1 MSNVAAPASPLDDL
15 PPSDIPVGRL
25 GEPEAVDASDDGAA
39 RQAAEAAGED
49 ASAQGR
55 VDART
60 QQGQMKTDT
69 SVAADRVKRRMRQ
82 EAFEDAKLED
92 VVKKHFA
99 SDADGYFDVIRTH
112 PLECPSIERG
122 WLGTIKP
129 ADIAASSANELLKAM
144 YGGGGYSLIAKRG
157 DGMRADVLTPTVTIG
172 GVAPKMRTNAGKAWW
187 RKAEREGTLDE
198 PPAPAKSDEGG
209 ESVMQVLVG
218 MMERD
223 KERDRLR
230 ADADAAR
237 RKEESDE
244 RKREWEAAQSA
255 EKHRRELE
263 ITELKTQR
271 EREKEE
277 AKAQR
282 EREREDAKTLREQE
296 AALFK
301 SRMDAQ
307 IKQIELDA
315 AARLEQQ
322 KLDAEVER
330 DRRKMLLDNESRQLE
345 MRQTGGMGFE
355 GMGKIRE
362 MLAEAVGK
370 SVLKGAGI
378 EDEEESGGGIAGA
391 IADTLRS
398 EAPGLLQKAADVFLP
413 KLAGWMGG
421 QATPPPAPQQV
432 PHNAPRQLPPPPA
445 APPDVSVPDFSTGAA
460 PPAQPVA
467 QPPAAD
473 VPPGEESAELAPQG
487 VPTREVAGRAAAQYA
502 LGSVLQFI
510 RPLGVLA
517 LAQPEPAAAW
527 DATVGGNGETLADFY
542 RLMPKNARETA
553 ATDWPKFIAA
563 VREASPGDA
572 KLWED
577 AVAQDG
583 VAEWVTEF
591 MAAGPW
597 VPEETDAR

>member
-1 MSNVAAPASPLDDL
+1 M
-15 PPSDIPVGRL
+15 
-25 GEPEAVDASDDGAA
+25 DASDDGIA
-39 RQAAEAAGED
+39 RRISEATGHEQPRIDTGAQSQQGKMKAD
-49 ASAQGR
+49 VAVASSR
-55 VDART
+55 VARAMRREEETDARINERVRRFLKT
-60 QQGQMKTDT
+60 ESDGFLQVTRLGPVEMPSTELGIVGQ
-69 SVAADRVKRRMRQ
+69 VRHAQ
-82 EAFEDAKLED
+82 IEASTIG
-92 VVKKHFA
+92 VV
-99 SDADGYFDVIRTH
+99 
-112 PLECPSIERG
+112 
-122 WLGTIKP
+122 
-129 ADIAASSANELLKAM
+129 LKGLA
-144 YGGGGYSLIAKRG
+144 GGGLFQIQAYRG
-157 DGMRADVLTPTVTIG
+157 DNSPVEGDVYTVQVVGDPKPLTG
-172 GVAPKMRTNAGKAWW
+172 AGKAWLA
-187 RKAEREGTLDE
+187 RVNKEGSFTE
-198 PPAPAKSDEGG
+198 PAAHVPDSGS

-237 RKEESDE
+237 RKEEADD
-244 RKREWEAAQSA
+244 RKREWDAAQAA
-255 EKHRRELE
+255 EKHRREME
-263 ITELKTQR
+263 IAELKAQR

-413 KLAGWMGG
+413 KIAGWMGG
-421 QATPPPAPQQV
+421 QAAPPPAPQQV
-432 PHNAPRQLPPPPA
+432 VHNAPRQLPPPPA
-445 APPDVSVPDFSTGAA
+445 APPDVTVPDFSTGAA
-460 PPAQPVA
+460 PPPQSVA
-467 QPPAAD
+467 QPPTAD
-473 VPPGEESAELAPQG
+473 VPPGEESRELAPQG
-487 VPTREVAGRAAAQYA
+487 VPTREAAGRAAAQYA

-517 LAQPEPAAAW
+517 LAQPDAAEAWDTPVGDDGGTLENLYRRMPVKARDAAA
-527 DATVGGNGETLADFY
+527 
-542 RLMPKNARETA
+542 K
-553 ATDWPKFIAA
+553 DWPAFIGA
-563 VREASPGDA
+563 VREASPDDA
-572 KLWED
+572 KLWDD

-583 VAEWVTEF
+583 VSAWVSEF
-591 MAAGPW
+591 LAAGPW
-597 VPEETDAR
+597 HPQETDAR